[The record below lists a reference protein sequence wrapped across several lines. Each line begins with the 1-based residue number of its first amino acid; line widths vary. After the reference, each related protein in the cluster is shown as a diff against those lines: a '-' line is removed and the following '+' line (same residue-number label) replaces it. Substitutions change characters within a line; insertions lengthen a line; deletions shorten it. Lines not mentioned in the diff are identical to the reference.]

1 MPVDSSSNVVFVGK
15 KPAMSY
21 VLACM
26 TQFNDGKKDVVL
38 KARGRAIS
46 HAVDIAEIVRRKFA
60 SGSEIRG
67 VKIGT
72 EEVQG
77 DNGEK
82 LNVSTIEITV
92 NRAQ

>member
-1 MPVDSSSNVVFVGK
+1 MAADNDNTIFVGK
-15 KPAMSY
+15 KPVMSY

-26 TQFNDGKKDVVL
+26 TQFNDNRKEVVL

-60 SGSEIRG
+60 CGSEIRH

-72 EEVQG
+72 EEVLSEG
-77 DNGEK
+77 GEK
-82 LNVSTIEITV
+82 LNVSTIEITLSK
-92 NRAQ
+92 A

>member
-1 MPVDSSSNVVFVGK
+1 MPVDPSSNVIFVGK

-26 TQFNDGKKDVVL
+26 TQFNEGKKEVVL
-38 KARGRAIS
+38 KARGRVIS

-60 SGSEIRG
+60 SGSEISG
-67 VKIGT
+67 IKIGT
-72 EEVQG
+72 EEVQD
-77 DNGEK
+77 DNGDK

-92 NRAQ
+92 GKAQ

>member
-1 MPVDSSSNVVFVGK
+1 MAADNDNIIFVGK
-15 KPAMSY
+15 KPVMSY

-26 TQFNDGKKDVVL
+26 TQFNDGRKEVIL

-60 SGSEIRG
+60 SGSAIRE

-72 EEVQG
+72 EELP
-77 DNGEK
+77 GESGEM
-82 LNVSTIEITV
+82 LNISTIEIALS
-92 NRAQ
+92 RA